1 MEGCFTFQWGF
12 VFQMGASFLSWGCAQ
27 WGGMGFDG
35 GFLKKIVGWE
45 GVPPMPPTIGNPEIP
60 HPTHITPIHIVYFQ
74 PHPYYTRQGFQ
85 ACSLLVRDRGHLP
98 GKKKILYI
106 V

>member
-35 GFLKKIVGWE
+35 GFLKKNCRMG
-45 GVPPMPPTIGNPEIP
+45 GGAP
-60 HPTHITPIHIVYFQ
+60 HASHY
-74 PHPYYTRQGFQ
+74 
-85 ACSLLVRDRGHLP
+85 
-98 GKKKILYI
+98 GKP
-106 V
+106 